1 MHQFMLQS
9 VKYWAQEYH
18 IDGFR
23 FDLMG
28 VHDIATMNDIRA
40 ELNAIDPNTFVY
52 GEGWSA
58 GTCAYPT
65 EKLAMKANMQQLK
78 GIATFCDDMRDALRG
93 PFSDDKKGAF
103 LAGIPGEEESLKAGI
118 AGMIDHPQVDYS
130 KVNYSKKA
138 WASEP
143 TQMISYVSCHDDM
156 CLTDRLRAEMPGITT
171 DELIRLDCLAQTA
184 VFLSQG
190 VPFML
195 CGEEMLRTKQG
206 VHNSF
211 NSPDSINHLDW
222 NNLKRYPQVFSYY
235 QQLIKL
241 RHDHPAFRLGSA
253 QLVRKH
259 LDFLP
264 VESPCLV
271 AFRLKEHAGN
281 DQWNNIIVILNGNKE
296 AKTVSVPQGNY
307 TVVACDGKIDQA
319 GLDSVQSDK
328 VIVDG
333 QSALILHD

>member
-1 MHQFMLQS
+1 M
-9 VKYWAQEYH
+9 
-18 IDGFR
+18 
-23 FDLMG
+23 
-28 VHDIATMNDIRA
+28 
-40 ELNAIDPNTFVY
+40 
-52 GEGWSA
+52 
-58 GTCAYPT
+58 
-65 EKLAMKANMQQLK
+65 
-78 GIATFCDDMRDALRG
+78 
-93 PFSDDKKGAF
+93 
-103 LAGIPGEEESLKAGI
+103 
-118 AGMIDHPQVDYS
+118 
-130 KVNYSKKA
+130 
-138 WASEP
+138 
-143 TQMISYVSCHDDM
+143 
-156 CLTDRLRAEMPGITT
+156 
-171 DELIRLDCLAQTA
+171 
-184 VFLSQG
+184 
-190 VPFML
+190 
-195 CGEEMLRTKQG
+195 
-206 VHNSF
+206 
-211 NSPDSINHLDW
+211 
-222 NNLKRYPQVFSYY
+222 
-235 QQLIKL
+235 